1 MQVKLYEMRK
11 RAKMS
16 QEEIANHLG
25 ISRNS
30 YGQKERG
37 QVPFLIDE
45 MFAISDLFKKDLDYI
60 FLSRGNQNGY
70 KDKQNL

>member
-1 MQVKLYEMRK
+1 MQVKLYEIRK
-11 RAKMS
+11 KEKMS
-16 QEEIANHLG
+16 QEEMADHLG

-45 MFAISDLFKKDLDYI
+45 MFTISDLFKKDLDDI

-70 KDKQNL
+70 KDKQEA